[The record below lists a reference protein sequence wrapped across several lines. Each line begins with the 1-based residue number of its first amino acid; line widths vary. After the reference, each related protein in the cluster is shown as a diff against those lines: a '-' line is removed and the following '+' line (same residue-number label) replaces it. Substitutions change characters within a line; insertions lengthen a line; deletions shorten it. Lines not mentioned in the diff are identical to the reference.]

1 MAKKELMLCCKMQS
15 CSHSFSKIFVSI
27 QAWNQNLYLKT
38 QKSQSSQNILWIALE
53 MSLNYDLWIGLRLC
67 KKLEFFPVL
76 WEDWTTFSLDF
87 SQVNL
92 VLPPS
97 ELLRYRTL
105 FLKSKSC
112 IICYLKIS
120 WFEQVTGVPFPFESW
135 KPLHWEE
142 EAQRN
147 NFLPNSY

>member
-1 MAKKELMLCCKMQS
+1 MLQDAELFSFVFQNFCE
-15 CSHSFSKIFVSI
+15 HSGLESKSLSKNLGKSI
-27 QAWNQNLYLKT
+27 Q
-38 QKSQSSQNILWIALE
+38 QNILWIALE

-67 KKLEFFPVL
+67 KKLKFFPVL
-76 WEDWTTFSLDF
+76 WEDCTTFLLDF
-87 SQVNL
+87 LQVNL

-120 WFEQVTGVPFPFESW
+120 WFGQVTGVPFPFESW